1 MRRLRVYMTRNN
13 IYHIGFPESLTLTAG
28 ARRLGTVVPTPIPG
42 NLQRA
47 VAEFD
52 VSSVS
57 NGTFVLSVTRDLEVR
72 TMALDEIEAY

>member
-1 MRRLRVYMTRNN
+1 MVYNN
-13 IYHIGFPESLTLTAG
+13 FDF
-28 ARRLGTVVPTPIPG
+28 
-42 NLQRA
+42 QRA